1 MISTN
6 GTSFPSVVELYPV
19 LTRTRRFLGPRMIYT
34 SGVVLDINKTETL
47 EELQDNK
54 LAIVCN
60 KLNLK
65 PTDKY
70 VSYCMR

>member
-1 MISTN
+1 M
-6 GTSFPSVVELYPV
+6 V
-19 LTRTRRFLGPRMIYT
+19 YT
-34 SGVVLDINKTETL
+34 SGVVLDLNRQETL

-70 VSYCMR
+70 AFLTPRS